1 MEKYKVIIEGTA
13 ENDLIEILDYIGR
26 ILHEPRTAERIYFS
40 IKEQVL
46 SLSEMPFRYP
56 LIQDEPYRTN
66 GVRRIPVE
74 NYSAFYLVDDQD
86 KTVHVLRIIYNRREW
101 MNFL

>member
-40 IKEQVL
+40 IKEQIL

-56 LIQDEPYRTN
+56 LIQEEPYRTN

-74 NYSAFYLVDDQD
+74 NYSAFYIVDDRD
-86 KTVHVLRIIYNRREW
+86 KTVYVFRIIYNRREW

>member
-40 IKEQVL
+40 IKEQIL
-46 SLSEMPFRYP
+46 SLSKMPFRYS
-56 LIQDEPYRTN
+56 LIQEEPYRTN

-74 NYSAFYLVDDQD
+74 NYSAFYIVDDRD
-86 KTVHVLRIIYNRREW
+86 KTVHVFRIIYNRREW